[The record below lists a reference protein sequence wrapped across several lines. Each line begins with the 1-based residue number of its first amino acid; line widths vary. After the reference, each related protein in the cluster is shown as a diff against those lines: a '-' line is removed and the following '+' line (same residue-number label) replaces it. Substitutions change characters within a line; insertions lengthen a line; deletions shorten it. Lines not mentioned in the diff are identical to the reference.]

1 MKIWFSVDLKIVFFF
16 LFQQAS
22 LLLAL
27 INMFLQFG
35 KSINPSNLLY
45 SGQVGNDILTSH
57 ILIQSHYLL
66 LSELYTDFK
75 NLETLSCNASI
86 LITVHPSFVFFFSTG
101 YHTAIAC
108 SDSDFVCTVDALTET
123 FLSSTPAQHQKARGK
138 RRTWF
143 TQLLT
148 LYFWVLGYPVLVT
161 AVYWSKVLN
170 FILIS
175 FSKEILA
182 M

>member
-86 LITVHPSFVFFFSTG
+86 LITVHPSFLFSLQDIIQPLLVVI
-101 YHTAIAC
+101 AILC
-108 SDSDFVCTVDALTET
+108 VPWMLLLKPFYLRHQHNIKKQGVRGELGL
-123 FLSSTPAQHQKARGK
+123 LSC
-138 RRTWF
+138 
-143 TQLLT
+143 
-148 LYFWVLGYPVLVT
+148 
-161 AVYWSKVLN
+161 
-170 FILIS
+170 
-175 FSKEILA
+175 
-182 M
+182 

>member
-1 MKIWFSVDLKIVFFF
+1 M
-16 LFQQAS
+16 
-22 LLLAL
+22 
-27 INMFLQFG
+27 
-35 KSINPSNLLY
+35 
-45 SGQVGNDILTSH
+45 
-57 ILIQSHYLL
+57 L

-86 LITVHPSFVFFFSTG
+86 LITVHPSFLFSLQDIIQPLLVVI
-101 YHTAIAC
+101 AILC
-108 SDSDFVCTVDALTET
+108 VPWMLLLKPFYLRH
-123 FLSSTPAQHQKARGK
+123 QHNIKKQGVRGELG
-138 RRTWF
+138 
-143 TQLLT
+143 QLLT
-148 LYFWVLGYPVLVT
+148 FYFWVLGYPVLVT